1 MMQKGYLPTF
11 VVHTR
16 HPAVKLVR
24 DLGFVPF
31 LRMINIT
38 AGMPVACMVN
48 VGFWA
53 LLLLW
58 YAGRSPLFDS
68 IFPNSSYYLCL
79 SSLHCRQCDRNDT
92 LVDHHPRIREATVAP
107 TGPVADSRVT
117 GYCRRSEQSRPES
130 SCCTTLPIG
139 KKPNTGLAHKDA
151 LGDSTAGGR
160 RLLTV
165 LCAIALQLPTPTPAW
180 ADPGV
185 GAPTDADDGGRR
197 PAGTQHH
204 DGLAPAWYEFGALL
218 RGREFDTNGD
228 HPGSGRPHADDADRN
243 TALCHKHSVR
253 IRGGRNDRR
262 AVPGLV
268 KIPDVAAGRTSA
280 PFSIDVSSVP
290 VIRNQAQVNMVLR
303 VTSGD
308 AICGP
313 PPTLV
318 ISDFA
323 VAFGGDVRPPTT
335 LQQFFPVI
343 APNVD
348 IYVDPKPTSSE
359 KLTTLSLVT
368 ALTHYYQPA
377 TAKITLRQLP
387 RTGPGSTAGR

>member
-1 MMQKGYLPTF
+1 MEAETIDGRF
-11 VVHTR
+11 
-16 HPAVKLVR
+16 
-24 DLGFVPF
+24 LGSVP
-31 LRMINIT
+31 
-38 AGMPVACMVN
+38 
-48 VGFWA
+48 
-53 LLLLW
+53 
-58 YAGRSPLFDS
+58 
-68 IFPNSSYYLCL
+68 
-79 SSLHCRQCDRNDT
+79 
-92 LVDHHPRIREATVAP
+92 
-107 TGPVADSRVT
+107 
-117 GYCRRSEQSRPES
+117 
-130 SCCTTLPIG
+130 
-139 KKPNTGLAHKDA
+139 
-151 LGDSTAGGR
+151 
-160 RLLTV
+160 
-165 LCAIALQLPTPTPAW
+165 
-180 ADPGV
+180 
-185 GAPTDADDGGRR
+185 
-197 PAGTQHH
+197 
-204 DGLAPAWYEFGALL
+204 
-218 RGREFDTNGD
+218 
-228 HPGSGRPHADDADRN
+228 
-243 TALCHKHSVR
+243 
-253 IRGGRNDRR
+253 
-262 AVPGLV
+262 
-268 KIPDVAAGRTSA
+268 IPDVAAGRTSA

-387 RTGPGSTAGR
+387 RTEPGPPPDGDSFTRAIVIRDAESPDDPGVRLITDGPRPYVVLSGNGPALEQQVALFRDQLLAVAQTGTVTGEIVENRFCSRCRDGDLRSTPRNR